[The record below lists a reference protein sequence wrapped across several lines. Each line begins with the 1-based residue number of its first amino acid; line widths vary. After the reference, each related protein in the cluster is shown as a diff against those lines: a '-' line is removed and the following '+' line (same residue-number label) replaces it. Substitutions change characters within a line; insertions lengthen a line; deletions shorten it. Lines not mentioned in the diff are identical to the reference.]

1 MIAILRQMKA
11 KIYTKTGDKGQTS
24 LVGGTRV
31 SKTNPRL
38 LAYGTLDELNSVLGL
53 VRSSF
58 AENADAVG
66 SFAPEVEKSLQ
77 TIQNSLF
84 NIGSHLACED
94 EKILPS
100 LPRLKPE
107 NIAALEKLMD
117 HWESSLP
124 PLRNFILPG
133 GSMTASFCHLARTVC
148 RRAEREVIHLSET
161 IPVENDFVVYL
172 NRLSD
177 WLFLLSRVANTSMNV
192 EDIQWDQT

>member
-1 MIAILRQMKA
+1 MKA

-53 VRSSF
+53 VRSSVK
-58 AENADAVG
+58 DQTL
-66 SFAPEVEKSLQ
+66 SQSLQ
-77 TIQNSLF
+77 GIQNALF

-107 NIAALEKLMD
+107 NIASLEKEMD
-117 HWESSLP
+117 SWESSLP

-133 GSMTASFCHLARTVC
+133 GSVGASYCHLARTVC

-161 IPVENDFVVYL
+161 VAVENEFVVFL

-177 WLFLLSRVANTSMNV
+177 WLFLLARKVNADQGVTDV
-192 EDIQWDQT
+192 QWDQT